1 VSELRKKELEMAGGR
16 ESMASVNARSSWD
29 AAAGL
34 WLMTITCR
42 SWNPLRSAVVRTIC
56 ALSAWLLVLAVAI
69 VLYRNSLSNKRQQVL
84 LQCDNRREMFM
95 SEVEN
100 NLAASFVILGLVA
113 SVPNL
118 QQSIW
123 QNFTSQTLFL
133 RPHVQSLVYCLEVSN
148 DERAAVEAKYNATI
162 YTYGPSG
169 TGPKIPQVNQSEYA
183 PVILESAM
191 NESIFMLDI
200 AGYSIFQSA
209 LFSSRD
215 SGNFTLSP
223 PYAIS
228 ETWRMGA
235 FLPFYGDYNSSTL
248 TTVNSRR
255 QDDTGYI
262 VTVLNV
268 EEVFGEV
275 MNRFSDGLG
284 TSASMLVGASLD
296 LNTYYN
302 CSPTADPCEVFFYGN
317 KPKGGNS
324 DTTVVPF
331 SYGAQSF
338 QLHCSYLGNV
348 RLYALK
354 NIIAWPLLMSMV
366 VVFCTVA
373 VYLVVKR
380 MQTIEGVVVLME
392 KMNAD
397 LREAKSTAEEADKAK
412 SSFLATV
419 SHEIR

>member
-1 VSELRKKELEMAGGR
+1 
-16 ESMASVNARSSWD
+16 
-29 AAAGL
+29 
-34 WLMTITCR
+34 
-42 SWNPLRSAVVRTIC
+42 
-56 ALSAWLLVLAVAI
+56 
-69 VLYRNSLSNKRQQVL
+69 
-84 LQCDNRREMFM
+84 MFM

-133 RPHVQSLVYCLEVSN
+133 RPHVQSLVYCLRVLA

-162 YTYGPSG
+162 YTYSPSG
-169 TGPKIPQVNQSEYA
+169 TGVKIPQVNQSEYA

-200 AGYSIFQSA
+200 AGYSIFRSA

-223 PYAIS
+223 PYAVS

-248 TTVNSRR
+248 TTVNLRR

-275 MNRFSDGLG
+275 M
-284 TSASMLVGASLD
+284 
-296 LNTYYN
+296 
-302 CSPTADPCEVFFYGN
+302 
-317 KPKGGNS
+317 
-324 DTTVVPF
+324 
-331 SYGAQSF
+331 
-338 QLHCSYLGNV
+338 
-348 RLYALK
+348 
-354 NIIAWPLLMSMV
+354 
-366 VVFCTVA
+366 
-373 VYLVVKR
+373 KR
-380 MQTIEGVVVLME
+380 
-392 KMNAD
+392 
-397 LREAKSTAEEADKAK
+397 
-412 SSFLATV
+412 
-419 SHEIR
+419 